1 MLRHSLSPT
10 TSLPFSFEGVADAQ
24 GVVQITRRVPVGPL
38 RIQLTHFSLRTHNG
52 CNSRTHTLHVQV
64 NGVSVYQ
71 GVMRDCVDL
80 TIHSNRSWRGV
91 LSLHFTADGF
101 EPGERVVGDG
111 AVEFR
116 TSIL

>member
-1 MLRHSLSPT
+1 MLRHSLSPAK
-10 TSLPFSFEGVADAQ
+10 SLPFSFEGVADTQ
-24 GVVQITRRVPVGPL
+24 GVIQITRRVPVGPL
-38 RIQLTHFSLRTHNG
+38 RIQLTRFSLRTHNG
-52 CNSRTHTLHVQV
+52 CNSRTHTLSVQV

-80 TIHSNRSWRGV
+80 TIHSDRSWRGV

-101 EPGERVVGDG
+101 DSDERVVGDG